1 MMQELLQQLE
11 QDALARL
18 RWRVLRQFSVLPGS
32 AQDAALT
39 DAMVLRCGLHM
50 VLDKAVGQPWENP
63 QFALEEFLRRK
74 AASCGE

>member
-1 MMQELLQQLE
+1 MMQELLRQLE

-32 AQDAALT
+32 AQDRSLT
-39 DAMVLRCGLHM
+39 DEAVLRCGLHM
-50 VLDKAVGQPWENP
+50 VLDKTAGQPPENP
-63 QFALEEFLRRK
+63 QFEMAEFLRRK